1 MANANVS
8 VSSAKTTSNI
18 IWSDKPLLPL
28 RTAADLLGISRSGL
42 YRLQASGKL
51 TFCKLGGRTVVKTK
65 SLISYLDTIEE
76 MPAVGEQSRSAKGA
90 Q

>member
-1 MANANVS
+1 MANANVPL
-8 VSSAKTTSNI
+8 SSAKNTSNI

-51 TFCKLGGRTVVKTK
+51 TFCKLGGRTVVKTT

-76 MPAVGEQSRSAKGA
+76 MPAAGAPDRSTKAV
-90 Q
+90 